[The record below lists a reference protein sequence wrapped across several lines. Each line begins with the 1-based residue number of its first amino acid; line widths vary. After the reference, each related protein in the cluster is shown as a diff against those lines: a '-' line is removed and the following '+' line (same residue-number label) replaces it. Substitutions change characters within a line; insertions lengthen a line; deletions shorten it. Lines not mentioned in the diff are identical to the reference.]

1 MFIKPAS
8 EDEGERDEQDGF
20 ISSERPQHRPA
31 CNGCRR
37 PATALCQFS
46 CLGRTRTDERPAS
59 RDGTRQ
65 RRSGTLIGDATARRP
80 RRRVWRGTLFQR
92 AMNPL
97 AIRPGQGRSAFRP
110 VDPSGPV
117 FSSQCVRTGEPNPD
131 GCGRKACTFFLD
143 IPVPNHSEGMVEL
156 VGIEPTTPCL
166 QSRCSPS

>member
-1 MFIKPAS
+1 MPW
-8 EDEGERDEQDGF
+8 
-20 ISSERPQHRPA
+20 
-31 CNGCRR
+31 
-37 PATALCQFS
+37 
-46 CLGRTRTDERPAS
+46 RTRTDERPAS

-65 RRSGTLIGDATARRP
+65 QRSGMLIGDATARRP

-131 GCGRKACTFFLD
+131 GRGRKACTFFLD
-143 IPVPNHSEGMVEL
+143 IPVQTIRREWWSLSGSNRRPPACKAGALPAEL
-156 VGIEPTTPCL
+156 KPR
-166 QSRCSPS
+166 SRSPRGARGKWWARVDSNYRPHPYQGCALTN